1 MDLKLSALAAIAV
14 LVIFAIEYIIFIL
27 PLIIQLRRK
36 IKSYRDKEYEL
47 QAKFVD
53 ETTAIKLKAVEVEKE
68 NIELKKHYEEVVEQ
82 EKRVMQE
89 INHALE
95 GNPMWGFPEEDAFP
109 GSISVQ
115 SSMAK
120 FDSTNDTYGIIHGR
134 VVLPTDVAEVLTTM
148 KSNASIAEYTLT
160 YFHKLGI
167 LNRVVLQM
175 LRSGCVELT
184 FGYDNE
190 DVVVYYNIQMK
201 RSDNTVVYNLPS
213 EQ

>member
-14 LVIFAIEYIIFIL
+14 LVIFAIEYTIFIL

-36 IKSYRDKEYEL
+36 IESYRDKEYKL

-68 NIELKKHYEEVVEQ
+68 NIELKKHYEEVAEQ

-134 VVLPTDVAEVLTTM
+134 VVLPTDVAETLTTM

>member
-1 MDLKLSALAAIAV
+1 MDLKLIFLVTVAV
-14 LVIFAIEYIIFIL
+14 LSVFAIEGVVFIL
-27 PLIIQLRRK
+27 PIVIQLKRK
-36 IKSYRDKEYEL
+36 IKFYNDRKYEL
-47 QAKFVD
+47 EKEFID
-53 ETTAIKLKAVEVEKE
+53 ETTAVKCRAVEVEKE
-68 NIELKKHYEEVVEQ
+68 NMELKSYYNEVSEKD
-82 EKRVMQE
+82 KRVMSE
-89 INHALE
+89 INRALE

-109 GSISVQ
+109 GSISVR

-120 FDSTNDTYGIIHGR
+120 FDSTDETYGIIHGR
-134 VVLPTDVAEVLTTM
+134 VVLPTDVAEELTTK

-190 DVVVYYNIQMK
+190 DIVVYYNIQMK
-201 RSDNTVVYNLPS
+201 RSNNTVVYNLPS

>member
-1 MDLKLSALAAIAV
+1 MDLKLSALAAMTV
-14 LVIFAIEYIIFIL
+14 LVIFAIEYAVFIL
-27 PLIIQLRRK
+27 PIVIQLRRK

-47 QAKFVD
+47 RAKFID

-68 NIELKKHYEEVVEQ
+68 NIELKKHYEEVAEQ

-184 FGYDNE
+184 FGYDNK

>member
-1 MDLKLSALAAIAV
+1 MDLKLSALAAMTV
-14 LVIFAIEYIIFIL
+14 LVIFAIEYVVFIL
-27 PLIIQLRRK
+27 PIVIQLRRK
-36 IKSYRDKEYEL
+36 IESYRDKEYEL

-68 NIELKKHYEEVVEQ
+68 NIELKKHYEEVAEQ

-134 VVLPTDVAEVLTTM
+134 VVLPADVAEELTTK

-190 DVVVYYNIQMK
+190 DIVVYYNIQMK